1 MERISVNLLSEGN
14 QQTAGGEEMLEK
26 DDVSCIKKL
35 HAQGWGIKRIAR
47 ELSISRNTVRR
58 YARDGAEA
66 GYFLRNARK
75 RLLSGEE
82 EWLREKFFQHD
93 GNADV
98 VRQELQ
104 SEKGLTVSLR
114 TVERSVKS
122 HREELK
128 RKELATVRFETPPG
142 FQMQIDFGER
152 LSRIGGERVRVHL
165 FVAKLGFSRRLYVQ
179 PFEHEN
185 QQSWMT
191 GIEGAFRHFGGVP
204 QQLLID
210 NASPLVAEHNVKTG
224 EVKLTEAFEQFA
236 AYWKVSVRACRP
248 GRAQT
253 KGKVENGVGYVK
265 HNCIAGREFESW
277 GAMEAHISKWL
288 VEESDQRQLGDKGDT
303 PQARF
308 EKEERKAL
316 RPLDEGWVP
325 FSPTQER
332 FCKVAHDCFVDV
344 GTNRYSVPWEH
355 IGKEVQVH
363 LTKEEVIISLPKW
376 GEIARHKR
384 STERH
389 KTIEKGEHFAGIIY
403 QKDEN
408 KTSQSGVAE
417 GIPELPMTRRP
428 EGSELER
435 SLLEYEKA
443 VNE

>member
-14 QQTAGGEEMLEK
+14 HQMAGGEEMLEK

-47 ELSISRNTVRR
+47 ELSISRNTVHR
-58 YARDGAEA
+58 YARDGAKA

-75 RLLSGEE
+75 KLLSGEE

-210 NASPLVAEHNVKTG
+210 NAWTIVNIV
-224 EVKLTEAFEQFA
+224 
-236 AYWKVSVRACRP
+236 
-248 GRAQT
+248 
-253 KGKVENGVGYVK
+253 
-265 HNCIAGREFESW
+265 
-277 GAMEAHISKWL
+277 
-288 VEESDQRQLGDKGDT
+288 DT
-303 PQARF
+303 
-308 EKEERKAL
+308 
-316 RPLDEGWVP
+316 
-325 FSPTQER
+325 
-332 FCKVAHDCFVDV
+332 
-344 GTNRYSVPWEH
+344 N
-355 IGKEVQVH
+355 
-363 LTKEEVIISLPKW
+363 
-376 GEIARHKR
+376 
-384 STERH
+384 
-389 KTIEKGEHFAGIIY
+389 
-403 QKDEN
+403 
-408 KTSQSGVAE
+408 
-417 GIPELPMTRRP
+417 
-428 EGSELER
+428 
-435 SLLEYEKA
+435 
-443 VNE
+443 